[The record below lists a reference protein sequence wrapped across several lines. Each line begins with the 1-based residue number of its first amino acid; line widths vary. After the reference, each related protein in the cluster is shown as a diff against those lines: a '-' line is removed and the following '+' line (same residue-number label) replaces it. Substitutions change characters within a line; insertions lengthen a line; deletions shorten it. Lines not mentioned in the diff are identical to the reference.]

1 MAYTHASKLP
11 RTEVADGGMATELAT
26 CRHALMSD
34 AHTPHSCN
42 YWRPHILFYSI
53 LKLQSRSP
61 AADSAADLDLLEP
74 CMRFLQSVD
83 EFRPR
88 DGWTPFFL
96 VCVTV
101 YYSYHMRACI
111 SNACMGMLKW

>member
-42 YWRPHILFYSI
+42 Y
-53 LKLQSRSP
+53 
-61 AADSAADLDLLEP
+61 
-74 CMRFLQSVD
+74 
-83 EFRPR
+83 
-88 DGWTPFFL
+88 
-96 VCVTV
+96 
-101 YYSYHMRACI
+101 
-111 SNACMGMLKW
+111 